1 MRRIFTFILLVLI
14 FIFPARTLAQGQC
27 NLGGCVPGG
36 FNYPGGIFSTVSSTF
51 TVVATDI
58 VGGNFSLYNVTAGST
73 YEWSMCPADGGVAP
87 YNAQLTLYNNLNFT
101 FPVCFS
107 DDFCGDDPK
116 IQWTATFTGVVRI
129 KVTQSNCVTNVTHS
143 TLVWRCASCGPI
155 PATCTDNDDCNAPVI
170 IPFTPGTPQ
179 CIIDCTN
186 GANPGPNFPGTNCQ
200 DFPNP
205 TVWFQITTGATP
217 TSMDLGLTSS
227 TMINPYFSVFTTSNC
242 FVFNTINCT
251 QGNSGSVSAT
261 VQLNP
266 FTTYLIA
273 VSNNGAA
280 TGYFNMCVIVNN
292 NISTCNTNNSLVVT
306 NTSMGSPFTGPF
318 QQGEQVTFC
327 YTVTDFQQINCNY
340 LQGIVPTFGNGW
352 DPASFNAFGMPV
364 NVSTSIL
371 TAGTLQLI
379 PLVNDVC
386 AGNPAGSWSWFPN
399 GSAVYNIIFNG
410 QLLPNTSL
418 PGGWFFIN
426 SFDPVTGFCAPP
438 PVDPDFSLGDGNFNA
453 CLPNTL
459 DWQICFR
466 LTAGGPTQCAN
477 GTVNCSV
484 TIRTFADGEIGAW
497 TDDACAD
504 DGTGAETF
512 STTIC
517 CTSPPSVTPNVFYC
531 QNAAASPLTA
541 VGSNLLWFTSP
552 TGGVGSAV
560 PPTPSTA
567 TVGVTP
573 YYVSQNNGL
582 CQSGRSTI
590 NVFVTAP
597 PSATISYPIPICT
610 NLAGT
615 QAVTRTGTAGG
626 VYSSTAGLSLNAGTG
641 AINAAASLPGNYVV
655 TYTIT
660 AGAGCP
666 AFSATANVTI
676 TAAPLV
682 SPVFHD

>member
-1 MRRIFTFILLVLI
+1 MKKLLFTFILLSWIGVPI
-14 FIFPARTLAQGQC
+14 NSIAQGQC

-51 TVVATDI
+51 TVVANDI

-73 YEWSMCPADGGVAP
+73 YEWSMCASDGGVCN
-87 YNAQLTLYNNLNFT
+87 YNGQLTLYNNSNFT
-101 FPVCFS
+101 FPVCYS

-129 KVTQSNCVTNVTHS
+129 KVTQFNCVNNVSLS

-155 PATCTDNDDCNAPVI
+155 PATCVDNDDCNAPTV

-186 GANPGPNFPGTNCQ
+186 GSNPGPNFPGTNCQ

-205 TVWFQITTGATP
+205 TVWFQLTTGATA
-217 TSMDLGLTSS
+217 TSMNIGLTSA

-242 FVFNTINCT
+242 FVYNTINCT

-280 TGYFNMCVIVNN
+280 TGYFNMCILVNN
-292 NISTCNTNNSLVVT
+292 DISACNTNNSLSVT
-306 NTSMGSPFTGPF
+306 ATSMGSPFSGPF

-327 YTVTDFQQINCNY
+327 YNVTNFQQVNCNY

-352 DPASFNAFGMPV
+352 DPSSFNGLGMPV
-364 NVSTSIL
+364 NVSTSIA

-386 AGNPAGSWSWFPN
+386 AGSPSGAWSWFPS
-399 GSAVYNIIFNG
+399 GSATYNILFNG
-410 QLLPNTSL
+410 QLLPNTNL
-418 PGGWFFIN
+418 PGGWFFLN
-426 SFDPVTGFCAPP
+426 SFDPLTGFCSPDP
-438 PVDPDFSLGDGNFNA
+438 LDPDFSLGDGNFNA
-453 CLPNTL
+453 CLPNTF
-459 DWQICFR
+459 DWQVCFR
-466 LTAGGPTQCAN
+466 LTAGGPTQCSN
-477 GTVNCSV
+477 GTPNCSV

-517 CTSPPSVTPNVFYC
+517 CTSAPAVTPSVSYC
-531 QNAAASPLTA
+531 RNAPAVPLTA
-541 VGSNLLWFTSP
+541 VGSNLLWYTTA
-552 TGGVGSAV
+552 TGGVGSPV
-560 PPTPSTA
+560 PPTPNT
-567 TVGVTP
+567 TVAGTFQFF
-573 YYVSQNNGL
+573 VSQNNGL
-582 CQSGRSTI
+582 CEGPRATI
-590 NVFVTAP
+590 TVTVTAP
-597 PSATISYPIPICT
+597 PSATISYPAPLCS
-610 NLAGT
+610 NLVGP
-615 QAVTRTGTAGG
+615 QVVTRTGTAGG
-626 VYSSTAGLSLNAGTG
+626 TYSSTAGLTLNTANGSITPATSLA
-641 AINAAASLPGNYVV
+641 GNYIV
-655 TYTIT
+655 TYTIPA
-660 AGAGCP
+660 AGGCP
-666 AFSATANVTI
+666 SFSTTANVTI
-676 TAAPLV
+676 TPAPAL
-682 SPVFHD
+682 SPLFHD